1 MRVVVDITDE
11 EFRELLV
18 KTKAENISQAI
29 KIAVESFLSS
39 KKVPAATTK
48 TEKYLKELRKEVLSR
63 VEELV
68 RSELSEKLNKVLTPK
83 VAPVKKEVEGLKKT
97 LKELENDLFQLKEEI
112 SSLPTESNLQ
122 KLQREFK
129 VLEVFLADQIKAVR
143 RDLERIR
150 FLTALEKVN
159 EKLQRDLKV
168 SLRVVGENQEGFK
181 VQLESE
187 VLTETALHFT
197 WTALST
203 EYLRKLFKDAGLWV
217 IVRLDKKGY
226 LITL

>member
-1 MRVVVDITDE
+1 MRVVVDITE
-11 EFRELLV
+11 EDFRKLLI
-18 KTKAENISQAI
+18 KTKAESISQAI
-29 KIAVESFLSS
+29 KVAVDSFLSS
-39 KKVPAATTK
+39 GEVPAATTK

-83 VAPVKKEVEGLKKT
+83 ISPVKKEVEELKKT
-97 LKELENDLFQLKEEI
+97 LKDLESDLFQLKEEI

-129 VLEVFLADQIKAVR
+129 VLEVFLADQLKAVR
-143 RDLERIR
+143 KDLERFK

-159 EKLQRDLKV
+159 DKLQKDLKAT
-168 SLRVVGENQEGFK
+168 LRVVGENQEGFR

-187 VLTETALHFT
+187 VLTQ
-197 WTALST
+197 TALST
-203 EYLRKLFKDAGLWV
+203 DYLKKLFKDAGLWV
-217 IVRLDKKGY
+217 IVRVDKDGY

>member
-11 EFRELLV
+11 DFRKLLV

-39 KKVPAATTK
+39 KKVPAATTN

-143 RDLERIR
+143 RDLERFK
-150 FLTALEKVN
+150 FLRALEKVN
-159 EKLQRDLKV
+159 EKLQKDLKAT
-168 SLRVVGENQEGFK
+168 LRVVGENQEGFK

-187 VLTETALHFT
+187 VLTT
-197 WTALST
+197 TALST
-203 EYLRKLFKDAGLWV
+203 EYLKELFKEAGLWV
-217 IVRLDKKGY
+217 IVRVEDGEY
-226 LITL
+226 LMTL